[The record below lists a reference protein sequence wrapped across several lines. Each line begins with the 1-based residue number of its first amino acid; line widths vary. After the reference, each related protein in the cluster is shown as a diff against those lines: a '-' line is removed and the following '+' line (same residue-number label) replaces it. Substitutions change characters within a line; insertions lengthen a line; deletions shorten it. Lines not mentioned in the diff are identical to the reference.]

1 LMLEKE
7 GLAYQKQGE
16 MAKLEGKPMF
26 GLGLNYM
33 VFSPRPES
41 GMVGGINGMDYM
53 PAGMGN
59 NMVMPMATVTLP
71 IYRKK
76 YKAMETESKL
86 YWEANERQKED
97 LQHNLETEFESIL
110 ATIKDSERKIR
121 LLEEQIE
128 LTEQTLE
135 LSVTSYATE
144 GSSFEEIMN
153 IQRELLGFRLNLLNT
168 RIEREIAF
176 ARVETLMG
184 L

>member
-1 LMLEKE
+1 
-7 GLAYQKQGE
+7 
-16 MAKLEGKPMF
+16 
-26 GLGLNYM
+26 
-33 VFSPRPES
+33 
-41 GMVGGINGMDYM
+41 
-53 PAGMGN
+53 
-59 NMVMPMATVTLP
+59 MVMPMATVSLP

-76 YKAMETESKL
+76 YKAMESESKL

-110 ATIKDSERKIR
+110 ATIRNADRKIK

-128 LTEQTLE
+128 LTEQTLD

-153 IQRELLGFRLNLLNT
+153 IQRELLDFRLNLLNT
-168 RIEREIAF
+168 SIEREIAF
-176 ARVETLMG
+176 ARVETLIG

>member
-1 LMLEKE
+1 
-7 GLAYQKQGE
+7 
-16 MAKLEGKPMF
+16 
-26 GLGLNYM
+26 M
-33 VFSPRPES
+33 VFSPRAEMGVPG
-41 GMVGGINGMDYM
+41 GMGGMDYM

-76 YKAMETESKL
+76 YKAMEAESKL

-176 ARVETLMG
+176 ARVETLIG